1 MRGKKAETAKT
12 KKAAPQA
19 KAETGGTKKAASQAE
34 EVQTKER
41 VSRAEADYRRRFDR
55 HLDELRWLYME
66 LYDNGSMFA

>member
-41 VSRAEADYRRRFDR
+41 VSRAEADYRLSLI
-55 HLDELRWLYME
+55 HI
-66 LYDNGSMFA
+66 